1 MAGPETPTGRLLANM
16 PRRQKA
22 RNPSSNNHPSST
34 DNQTTNNEA
43 TNGKDK
49 RTDSIRIIMNT
60 KTNDQIIR
68 REIAARISG
77 MGAEMQSLQ
86 AIQDGLLPMC
96 QWVSKRIIELDKVIK
111 SEIASAPPVQVKP
124 SKHETKT

>member
-1 MAGPETPTGRLLANM
+1 
-16 PRRQKA
+16 
-22 RNPSSNNHPSST
+22 
-34 DNQTTNNEA
+34 
-43 TNGKDK
+43 
-49 RTDSIRIIMNT
+49 MNT

-124 SKHETKT
+124 SKR